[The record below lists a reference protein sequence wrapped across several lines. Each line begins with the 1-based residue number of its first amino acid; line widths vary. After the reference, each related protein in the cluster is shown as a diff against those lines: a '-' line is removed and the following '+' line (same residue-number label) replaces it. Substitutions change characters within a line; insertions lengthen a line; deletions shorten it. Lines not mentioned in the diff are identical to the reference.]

1 MQAIVLSMH
10 CSDYKILIVDDSR
23 NIRKVFRDIL
33 EKVGYQVFEAEGG
46 TDAIKFLAGE
56 TVHLILLDMV
66 MPEMNGPRFLAHL
79 RQMKNETPVILITG
93 VTQTSALAECMQF
106 GVREMVVK
114 PTTPENLCEKVSK
127 ELHLN
132 EPKGTFEDEG
142 QDEGHYHLCLLYC
155 DKPEVTTMLEAMV
168 PNYVSVEQCPDR
180 NSLDATF
187 EVAEF
192 GSVIVEAETA
202 GKALNRI
209 AVISRDLQTETPLFV
224 IYDGNQNQP
233 GHESVK
239 AGYDGY
245 LKLPLD
251 REQLNRVFTASLKD
265 QKLCNVDDFVLK
277 VQEGLPGQE
286 LTDNYREE
294 LLKQLLNGIKH
305 IEEQHFDYVVLCFDN
320 APHPASLLNCIV
332 SSQKSAQDLGLAFAL
347 AGSDE
352 LKDKLRRFDE
362 TRQIPFFASVKD
374 AVVTMEKELG

>member
-1 MQAIVLSMH
+1 MH

-46 TDAIKFLAGE
+46 TDAIKFLAAD

-66 MPEMNGPRFLAHL
+66 MPEMNGPRFLSHL

-93 VTQTSALAECMQF
+93 VTQTQALAECMQF

-114 PTTPENLCEKVSK
+114 PTTPETLCEKVSK
-127 ELHLN
+127 ELHYN
-132 EPKGTFEDEG
+132 EPEGTFEDEG
-142 QDEGHYHLCLLYC
+142 EDQGDYHLCLLYS
-155 DKPEVTTMLEAMV
+155 DKPEVNQMLEALV
-168 PNYVSVEQCPDR
+168 PGHVSVEQCPDR

-192 GSVIVEAETA
+192 GSIIVDSETA

-209 AVISRDLQTETPLFV
+209 AVISRDVQTETPLYV
-224 IYDGNQNQP
+224 IYDGNENQP
-233 GHESVK
+233 GHKAVK
-239 AGYDGY
+239 NGYDGY

-251 REQLNRVFTASLKD
+251 REQLNRLFASNLEHRE
-265 QKLCNVDDFVLK
+265 LCTVDDFVLK
-277 VQEGLPGQE
+277 VQPGLPGQE
-286 LTDNYREE
+286 LTENYRDE
-294 LLKQLLNGIKH
+294 LPKQLENGIKH
-305 IEEQHFDYVVLCFDN
+305 IEDQHFDYVVLCFDN
-320 APHPASLLNCIV
+320 APHPASLVNCIV
-332 SSQKSAQDLGLAFAL
+332 SSQRAAKDLGLAFAL

-352 LKDKLRRFDE
+352 LKEKLRQFDQ

>member
-1 MQAIVLSMH
+1 
-10 CSDYKILIVDDSR
+10 
-23 NIRKVFRDIL
+23 
-33 EKVGYQVFEAEGG
+33 
-46 TDAIKFLAGE
+46 
-56 TVHLILLDMV
+56 
-66 MPEMNGPRFLAHL
+66 
-79 RQMKNETPVILITG
+79 
-93 VTQTSALAECMQF
+93 
-106 GVREMVVK
+106 
-114 PTTPENLCEKVSK
+114 
-127 ELHLN
+127 
-132 EPKGTFEDEG
+132 
-142 QDEGHYHLCLLYC
+142 
-155 DKPEVTTMLEAMV
+155 MLEAMV

-251 REQLNRVFTASLKD
+251 REQLNRVFSTKLKD
-265 QKLCNVDDFVLK
+265 QKLCDVDDFVLK

-305 IEEQHFDYVVLCFDN
+305 IEEQHFDYVLIEMNTFQKL
-320 APHPASLLNCIV
+320 HT
-332 SSQKSAQDLGLAFAL
+332 SQQKG
-347 AGSDE
+347 
-352 LKDKLRRFDE
+352 K
-362 TRQIPFFASVKD
+362 
-374 AVVTMEKELG
+374 